1 MNIGKILI
9 FSGFFLIIAGIIFY
23 FFYDKFSWIGNTFL
37 DFKYK
42 TNNTSIYFPLGTM
55 IILSILLS
63 FIINLI
69 NKFLK

>member
-1 MNIGKILI
+1 MNIVKILI
-9 FSGFFLIIAGIIFY
+9 FSGFILIIAGIIFY
-23 FFYDKFSWIGNTFL
+23 FFYDKFSWFGNTFL

-42 TNNTSIYFPLGTM
+42 TKNTSIYFPLGTM

-63 FIINLI
+63 VIINLI